1 MSNLKEK
8 IQEEFIGALK
18 SKNLVK
24 KSALSMLKSKI
35 TEEEKKNKNLPLNET
50 QILKVVAASVKQR
63 RQAIEEFQKGGRP
76 DLVDQERGELQ
87 ILEGFLPPQ
96 MEGEVLE
103 TALMEIVIQFPKDAP
118 RVRKIGMAIGAF
130 NKKYPGQ
137 ADPQKISEILEK
149 IIPA

>member
-35 TEEEKKNKNLPLNET
+35 TEEEKKNKNLPLNES
-50 QILKVVAASVKQR
+50 QIIKVVAASVKQR
-63 RQAIEEFQKGGRP
+63 RQAIEEFQKGGRL

-87 ILEGFLPPQ
+87 ILETLLPPQ

-103 TALMEIVIQFPKDAP
+103 TALMEIVIQFPKDTP
-118 RVRKIGMAIGAF
+118 RVRKMGMSIGAF

-137 ADPQKISEILEK
+137 ADPQKITEILEK